1 MNSWLARW
9 RRPTGK
15 TGWRRRAQLCLE
27 PLEERF
33 LLTTVGYSLVNMASD
48 LPGLA
53 EVTVPNLVN
62 PWGISFSPTGPFW
75 FADNQS
81 GVANLLNGSGQVVP
95 LTVTVPSPNASN
107 SSPSGSVFN
116 DGPGFAISANGITRP
131 SLFLFAA
138 EDGTISGWSTAV
150 DPNAAVLAVDNSSL
164 GADYTGLALATDG
177 SGHSLLYAA
186 DFGRGE
192 IDVFDQ
198 DFKPVERAGAFQD
211 PNLPAGFAPFNI
223 QNVDGK
229 LFVSYA
235 QQSTDNK
242 GEDAPGAGLGFIDVY
257 DANGTFLSRFASQGA
272 LNAPWGLAL
281 APADFGR
288 FGGALL
294 VGNNGDG
301 HINAYSPTS
310 GAFLGQLPGDNGAPI
325 AIPDL
330 WALTFGNGHE
340 GGDAQTLFFAAGIDQ
355 ETHGLFGAIQS
366 PQLRGT
372 DTAGTGM
379 FDPSAPGESGDY
391 PLPPVSGPALASPR
405 PPAHPT
411 SVLLP
416 LTESSLVL
424 VPTLSTVSQPGT
436 TSPIPANL
444 PVATGS
450 DTFGAAAVRSVT
462 QATVAASSPE
472 SMIALTS
479 FLDLRAAP
487 CAGPEMFI
495 VPPVNADA
503 LAANLSAYLGG
514 NVPLIADLQL
524 SKVEAGSSEIQEP
537 PVRVSTNLP
546 ELEAAP
552 KAFEPES
559 SHANWNSWTKV
570 GRFLLCVIATQ
581 VGLGYLLDPDR
592 RKSDIRG
599 SSPGLYDD
607 QPRKDGSD

>member
-15 TGWRRRAQLCLE
+15 TGWRRRAQLCVE
-27 PLEERF
+27 PLEERS
-33 LLTTVGYSLVNMASD
+33 LLTTVGYSQVNLASD
-48 LPGLA
+48 VPGLA

-62 PWGISFSPTGPFW
+62 PWGISLSPTGPFW

-138 EDGTISGWSTAV
+138 ENGTISGWSTAV

-177 SGHSLLYAA
+177 SGHSFLYAA
-186 DFGRGE
+186 DFGRGQ

-198 DFKPVERAGAFQD
+198 DFKPMARDGAFQD

-229 LFVSYA
+229 LFVTYA
-235 QQSTDNK
+235 QQSTANK

-310 GAFLGQLPGDNGAPI
+310 GAFLGQLPDDNAAPI

-340 GGDAQTLFFAAGIDQ
+340 GGNAQTLFFTAGIDQ

-379 FDPSAPGESGDY
+379 FDPSAPGEPGDY

-405 PPAHPT
+405 PPTHPT

-444 PVATGS
+444 LVSTGS

-472 SMIALTS
+472 NTIALTS
-479 FLDLRAAP
+479 FLDLNAAP
-487 CAGPEMFI
+487 GAGPEMFT
-495 VPPVNADA
+495 VSPVNADA

-514 NVPLIADLQL
+514 NVPLIAELQL
-524 SKVEAGSSEIQEP
+524 SKVEAGSSESQEP
-537 PVRVSTNLP
+537 PVRVSTDLP

-552 KAFEPES
+552 KAPEPEA
-559 SHANWNSWTKV
+559 SHANRNARTKV
-570 GRFLLCVIATQ
+570 ARFLLCVIATQ

-592 RKSDIRG
+592 RKSDMRG

-607 QPRKDGSD
+607 KPRKEGSD